1 MDAKDRILLTPA
13 EMGRAD
19 RLAVEA
25 GTPSLTLMERAGRA
39 VAEAIEQRYPKGE
52 VVVFCGPGNNGG
64 DGFVVARLLRDQGWP
79 VRVALF
85 GDRAR
90 LMGDADFNAIKWKD
104 EIAPAKPESIGKATV
119 IVDALFGAGL
129 DRNIEERLVPV
140 IAAINASGLPVV
152 AVDIPSGVDGATG
165 EVRGTAVKAIL
176 SVTFFRKKPGHLLQ
190 PGRDLCGE
198 TIVADIGIP
207 ETALDSLGA
216 KVWENGPT
224 LWRLPDPQ
232 AAGHKYDK
240 GHVLVI
246 SGGPLQTGAARL
258 AATAALRTGAGL
270 VTIGGANNAL
280 IVHAAHVTA
289 IMLKAIDGAA
299 GLSLALEDA
308 RINAAVIGPAAGV
321 GDATRA
327 NVLAILKSKAAAVL
341 DADALTSF
349 RDKPDSLFEA
359 IRGREPA
366 TVMTPHPGEFAR
378 LFPGIEGSKLEQA
391 RAAAERSGAVVVLKG
406 SDTVVAAPDGRA
418 VINANAPGRLATAG
432 SGDVLCGIAA
442 ALLAQKQAAFPA
454 ACAAVW
460 LHGDAAR
467 RYGRPGMT
475 AEDLPEQMP
484 DVLAGLLTRQPSSI
498 TTPP

>member
-1 MDAKDRILLTPA
+1 MKPESNSILLTPD

-19 RLAVEA
+19 KLAVEA

-39 VAEAIEQRYPKGE
+39 VAEAVEARYAKGE
-52 VVVFCGPGNNGG
+52 VIVFCGPGNNGG
-64 DGFVVARLLRDQGWP
+64 DGFVVARLLADQGWP

-90 LMGDADFNAIKWKD
+90 LMGDADFNATKWKGTV
-104 EIAPAKPESIGKATV
+104 EVARPEAIGSAKV

-129 DRNIEERLVPV
+129 DRDIEERLVPV
-140 IAAINASGLPVV
+140 IEAINSSGLPVV
-152 AVDIPSGVDGATG
+152 AVDIPSGVDGTTG
-165 EVRGTAVKAIL
+165 TVRGAAVKASV
-176 SVTFFRKKPGHLLQ
+176 SVTFFRRKPGHLLV

-207 ETALDSLGA
+207 DAVLETIGA
-216 KVWENGPT
+216 RVWENGPP

-232 AAGHKYDK
+232 KSGHKYDK
-240 GHVLVI
+240 GHVLVV

-280 IVHAAHVTA
+280 IVHAAHVTS

-308 RINAAVIGPAAGV
+308 RIGAVVIGPAAGV
-321 GDATRA
+321 GDATKA
-327 NVLAILKSKAAAVL
+327 SVLAILKSKAAAVL

-349 RDKPDSLFEA
+349 KEQPDALFQA
-359 IRGREPA
+359 IRGRGAA
-366 TVMTPHPGEFAR
+366 TVLTPHGGEFER
-378 LFPGIEGSKLEQA
+378 LFPDIEGSKLEQA
-391 RAAAERSGAVVVLKG
+391 RAAAEKSGAVVVLKG

-418 VINANAPGRLATAG
+418 VINSNAPGRLATAG
-432 SGDVLCGIAA
+432 SGDVLCGIVAG
-442 ALLAQKQAAFPA
+442 LLAQGMDGFDA

-460 LHGDAAR
+460 MHGDAAN
-467 RYGRPGMT
+467 RYGRPGMI
-475 AEDLPEQMP
+475 AEDLPGMMP
-484 DVLAGLLTRQPSSI
+484 DVLAGLLR
-498 TTPP
+498 

>member
-1 MDAKDRILLTPA
+1 VSSNNHILLTPA
-13 EMGRAD
+13 EMARAD

-39 VAEAIEQRYPKGE
+39 VAEAIEARYPKGE

-64 DGFVVARLLRDQGWP
+64 DGFVVARLLHDQGWP
-79 VRVALF
+79 VRTVLF

-90 LMGDADFNAIKWKD
+90 LMGDADFNATKWTGD
-104 EIAPAKPESIGKATV
+104 IEPAKPESIGKATV

-129 DRNIEERLVPV
+129 DRDIEERLVPV

-165 EVRGTAVKAIL
+165 EVRGTAVRATL

-190 PGRDLCGE
+190 PGRDLCGT

-207 ETALDSLGA
+207 ASALDTIGA
-216 KVWENGPT
+216 QARENGPA
-224 LWRLPDPQ
+224 LWRLPDTT
-232 AAGHKYDK
+232 AAGHKYDR
-240 GHVLVI
+240 GHVLVM

-308 RINAAVIGPAAGV
+308 RRHADQHARHPQVKGGGGARCR
-321 GDATRA
+321 RA
-327 NVLAILKSKAAAVL
+327 HQLQ
-341 DADALTSF
+341 
-349 RDKPDSLFEA
+349 
-359 IRGREPA
+359 G
-366 TVMTPHPGEFAR
+366 
-378 LFPGIEGSKLEQA
+378 QA
-391 RAAAERSGAVVVLKG
+391 
-406 SDTVVAAPDGRA
+406 GRA
-418 VINANAPGRLATAG
+418 VRGHPRTGAG
-432 SGDVLCGIAA
+432 HSAH
-442 ALLAQKQAAFPA
+442 PA
-454 ACAAVW
+454 W
-460 LHGDAAR
+460 R
-467 RYGRPGMT
+467 RVRP
-475 AEDLPEQMP
+475 DLP
-484 DVLAGLLTRQPSSI
+484 
-498 TTPP
+498 